1 MMACSMHF
9 AGCRRGRGWPRPPA
23 RLLPLLVLRLWPRM
37 LTALPRPLACAGS
50 TPPAPASRT
59 ATRLCRTTRMRS
71 QTSRCCCTA
80 AGVCGVCVRGGG
92 PPHALGCTARR
103 RQRIV
108 SYHKDAVAQL
118 SLLLYRRRWAAVIA
132 DCTLCEKRGRLPL
145 PARVVCPPLTQTVMN
160 CSLVTDHITESN
172 KELH

>member
-1 MMACSMHF
+1 M
-9 AGCRRGRGWPRPPA
+9 RRVHAA
-23 RLLPLLVLRLWPRM
+23 RTSFTDRDAFVSYYKDAVANLSLLLHRR
-37 LTALPRPLACAGS
+37 
-50 TPPAPASRT
+50 
-59 ATRLCRTTRMRS
+59 
-71 QTSRCCCTA
+71 RCVWC
-80 AGVCGVCVRGGG
+80 VCVRGGG